1 MSQFEPTFDG
11 VIKSEFLT
19 HIDEI
24 AHKQTQPSE
33 SLILARNAEL
43 RKNPGILYDLGE
55 QGGDTWGRMVA
66 SIPMNMFEKAIR
78 DGYALNSFDPDI
90 AATAMANYLLTPEG
104 QDCLVQEKRTKWWGK

>member
-1 MSQFEPTFDG
+1 MFQPTFDG

-33 SLILARNAEL
+33 ALILARNAEL
-43 RKNPGILYDLGE
+43 RKNPGAIKDLE
-55 QGGDTWGRMVA
+55 WGRMVA

-78 DGYALNSFDPDI
+78 DGYKLNHKDSDVS
-90 AATAMANYLLTPEG
+90 AKEMARYLQSTEG
-104 QDCLVQEKRTKWWGK
+104 KLCLIQEKN

>member
-19 HIDEI
+19 HIDEV

-33 SLILARNAEL
+33 ALILARNAEL
-43 RKNPGILYDLGE
+43 RKNPGVLYDLGE
-55 QGGDTWGRMVA
+55 QEGQSWGRMVA
-66 SIPMNMFEKAIR
+66 SIPFNMFEKAIR
-78 DGYALNSFDPDI
+78 DGYALNSQDPDI

-104 QDCLVQEKRTKWWGK
+104 KACLVQES

>member
-1 MSQFEPTFDG
+1 MSKFETTFDG

-33 SLILARNAEL
+33 DLILARNAEL
-43 RKNPGILYDLGE
+43 RKNPGVIYKLGE
-55 QGGDTWGRMVA
+55 QEGHIWGEMVA
-66 SIPMNMFEKAIR
+66 SIPMNMFEKAVR
-78 DGYALNSFDPDI
+78 DGYALNSQDPDI

-104 QDCLVQEKRTKWWGK
+104 KACLVKVKN